1 MKISDAE
8 LEVMQV
14 IWDKRRSNFK
24 RNNRKQ
30 TPPAH
35 ESRIIASGSEDA

>member
-24 RNNRKQ
+24 YYY
-30 TPPAH
+30 
-35 ESRIIASGSEDA
+35 ERIRI

>member
-14 IWDKRRSNFK
+14 IWDYRENYFFRCY
-24 RNNRKQ
+24 RNIGKV
-30 TPPAH
+30 
-35 ESRIIASGSEDA
+35 E

>member
-14 IWDKRRSNFK
+14 IWDKRNCNFK
-24 RNNRKQ
+24 YSYK
-30 TPPAH
+30 
-35 ESRIIASGSEDA
+35 RIRI

>member
-14 IWDKRRSNFK
+14 IWDKRRSNFF
-24 RNNRKQ
+24 RCYRKIRKMGQ
-30 TPPAH
+30 KYY
-35 ESRIIASGSEDA
+35 

>member
-24 RNNRKQ
+24 RNNRK
-30 TPPAH
+30 
-35 ESRIIASGSEDA
+35 SR

>member
-24 RNNRKQ
+24 YSYK
-30 TPPAH
+30 
-35 ESRIIASGSEDA
+35 RIRI

>member
-14 IWDKRRSNFK
+14 IWDY
-24 RNNRKQ
+24 RKDCFFRCYRKIGKV
-30 TPPAH
+30 
-35 ESRIIASGSEDA
+35 E

>member
-24 RNNRKQ
+24 HYYK
-30 TPPAH
+30 
-35 ESRIIASGSEDA
+35 RIGI